1 MAGRPDAVKVRLEC
15 RRCRNSIN
23 ICVPVRRGVPDF
35 LRCDHDHHGGVRKD
49 GAGDIVCEQCGC
61 LWKIGGDRLS
71 REAEEAL
78 TSNMP
83 EWRRQGVVVLLCG
96 DR

>member
-1 MAGRPDAVKVRLEC
+1 MAGRPDAVKARLEC
-15 RRCRNSIN
+15 RRCRLSIN
-23 ICVPVRRGVPDF
+23 ICVPVRTGVPEF
-35 LRCDHDHHGGVRKD
+35 LRCDHDHHGGVQKD

-71 REAEEAL
+71 RGTEDAL

>member
-1 MAGRPDAVKVRLEC
+1 MTGRPDAVKARLEC
-15 RRCRNSIN
+15 RRCRSSIS
-23 ICVPVRRGVPDF
+23 ICVPVRRGVPEF

-49 GAGDIVCEQCGC
+49 GSGSILCEECGC

-71 REAEEAL
+71 SETEDAL
-78 TSNMP
+78 AANMP